1 MASVVDGNREYIV
14 GDNGDYLTKRKKT
27 LLDTYSPVIVSNA
40 IVLTE
45 SMSGRVVFLPASSA
59 DTDVI
64 TLPTKPLDGTSFKFI
79 FAVDQ
84 TLTYVMA
91 GKFEGQIQDGAGI
104 QDVASASSVSFLKT
118 AVKVGDR
125 IDLIYLGGTW
135 YLDGQFIT
143 AAAMSA
149 A

>member
-1 MASVVDGNREYIV
+1 MADVVDGNKEYIV
-14 GDNGDYLTKRKKT
+14 GTSGNYITKRKKNV
-27 LLDTYSPVIVSNA
+27 LDCISPALVSNA

-45 SMSGRVVFLPASSA
+45 DMTGAVVFLPASSA

-64 TLPTKPLDGTSFKFI
+64 TLPTAPADGTNFKFI
-79 FAVDQ
+79 FDADQ
-84 TLTYVMA
+84 SQTYVMA

-104 QDVASASSVSFLKT
+104 QDVASATSVSFLKT
-118 AVKVGDR
+118 AVKKGDR
-125 IDLIYLGGTW
+125 ITCIYKGDTW

>member
-1 MASVVDGNREYIV
+1 MSNSVDGNLEYFL
-14 GDNGDYLTKRKKT
+14 GTSGNYLTKRKKNIM
-27 LLDTYSPVIVSNA
+27 DVVSPELISNA

-45 SMSGRVVFLPASSA
+45 DMTGAVVFIPASSA

-64 TLPTKPLDGTSFKFI
+64 TLPSAPVDGTNFKFI
-79 FAVDQ
+79 FDADQ
-84 TLTYVMA
+84 TQTYVMA
-91 GKFEGQIQDGAGI
+91 GKFEGQIQDGEGI
-104 QDVASASSVSFLKT
+104 QDVASATSVSFLKT
-118 AVKVGDR
+118 AVKKGDR
-125 IDLIYLGGTW
+125 ITCIYKGDTW